1 MPLPNLWLLL
11 APPIAGGIIGYFT
24 NDLAIKM
31 IFRPYRPIYIGQWR
45 IPFTPGVIPH
55 NQDRLAK
62 RISNAIM
69 GSLLTPEELQKL
81 TRRLLKLERV
91 QAAILWLLRLAL
103 DQVNSERDQKTVTI
117 LAGILRDLLSR
128 SLPRLL
134 RVLAR
139 RDDFLET
146 ELNQIFDR
154 VLLEF
159 QLNDSQSRQLANW
172 LLTAVVPP
180 NIMRQALVDFLTDR
194 NIQIIDTGF
203 RQKSSGTYW
212 VVANL
217 LGLRNALVRLRS
229 FCLDEKEAANA
240 LIAELTVSLGIQ
252 ERLQEWLH
260 TLSLQNLPVSTV
272 RQLRKTM
279 RDSVRVY
286 LQAEG
291 ADLLQGMG
299 QSINWEH
306 IATLILNRLRAS
318 EVMDTSLDLIS
329 LELAR
334 ILEDHLERDLEQIVE
349 QVIPI
354 LSLDQVIIDRV
365 MATSPKDLEAAI
377 QGIVK
382 SELQAIV
389 NLGGLL
395 GFSIGT
401 LQALLLLFQ

>member
-1 MPLPNLWLLL
+1 MPFPTLWLIV
-11 APPIAGGIIGYFT
+11 APPLAGGIIGYFT
-24 NDLAIKM
+24 NDVAIKM
-31 IFRPYRPIYIGQWR
+31 IFRPYRPIYLGQWR

-55 NQDRLAK
+55 NQDRLAQ
-62 RISNAIM
+62 RVSDAIM
-69 GSLLTPEELQKL
+69 GSLLTPEEMQKL
-81 TRRLLKLERV
+81 TRRLLHVERV

-103 DQVNSERDQKTVTI
+103 DQVNSERNQRSVTI

-139 RDDFLET
+139 REEFLET

-159 QLNDSQSRQLANW
+159 RLSEDQSRKLAQW

-180 NIMRQALVDFLTDR
+180 DILRQSLVDFLTDR

-203 RQKSSGTYW
+203 RQKTSGTYW
-212 VVANL
+212 LVANL
-217 LGLRNALVRLRS
+217 FGLRNALIRLRT
-229 FCLDEKEAANA
+229 FCLDEKEAANG
-240 LIAELTVSLGIQ
+240 LIAELTESLSIQ

-260 TLSLQNLPVSTV
+260 SLSLQALPVSTV

-279 RDSVRVY
+279 RDSVRTY

-291 ADLLQGMG
+291 ADLLQGLG

-329 LELAR
+329 LELAQ
-334 ILEDHLERDLEQIVE
+334 ILERYLERDLEQIVE

-365 MATSPKDLEAAI
+365 MATPPQDLETAI

-395 GFSIGT
+395 GFTIGS
-401 LQALLLLFQ
+401 LQALILWLQ

>member
-1 MPLPNLWLLL
+1 MPLPNLWLIVV
-11 APPIAGGIIGYFT
+11 PPLAGGIIGYFT
-24 NDLAIKM
+24 NDVAIKM
-31 IFRPYRPIYIGQWR
+31 IFRPYRPIYLGQWR

-55 NQDRLAK
+55 NQDRLAQ
-62 RISNAIM
+62 RVSDAIM
-69 GSLLTPEELQKL
+69 GSLLTPEEMQKL
-81 TRRLLKLERV
+81 TRRLLHVERV

-103 DQVNSERDQKTVTI
+103 DQVNSERNQRSVTI

-134 RVLAR
+134 RALAR
-139 RDDFLET
+139 REEFLET

-159 QLNDSQSRQLANW
+159 RLSEDQSGKLAQW
-172 LLTAVVPP
+172 LLAAVVPP
-180 NIMRQALVDFLTDR
+180 DILRQSLVDFLTDR

-203 RQKSSGTYW
+203 RQKTSGTYW
-212 VVANL
+212 LVANL
-217 LGLRNALVRLRS
+217 LGLRNALIRLRT
-229 FCLDEKEAANA
+229 FCLDEKEAANG
-240 LIAELTVSLGIQ
+240 LIAELTESLSIQ

-260 TLSLQNLPVSTV
+260 SLSLQALPVSTV

-279 RDSVRVY
+279 RDSVRAY

-291 ADLLQGMG
+291 ADLLQGLG

-329 LELAR
+329 LELAQ
-334 ILEDHLERDLEQIVE
+334 ILERYLERDLEQIVE

-365 MATSPKDLEAAI
+365 MATSPQDLETAI

-395 GFSIGT
+395 GFTIGS
-401 LQALLLLFQ
+401 LQALILWLQ